1 MKSFRA
7 LDVVLGVVIAGSLG
21 FIGMRF
27 FSAKEKGAI
36 STNGPSAGGESAVT
50 VVPNQQVK
58 DAAIVALEPWGI
70 PYGMGG
76 QQVLAKTTMFDAAT
90 WSALVAA
97 PDLQKLRRTQTDT
110 CADQAMPVSHG
121 LSIVVPDL
129 LQGIQEGRSQFHI
142 APYRAYCSKVGDKFK
157 VIRFSELAN
166 EPYAKLIGQVTVQD
180 ILQANLSQLSEEFLK
195 AMGIIRGEL
204 VSALKSRADTKGSD
218 LPISIFKYGA
228 FEALANSGAAP
239 VPTYFRYPVLD
250 PASFSKWKAK
260 YEGKYK
266 VIDVRSAEESEAK
279 PIPGAIRIP
288 FELPAKL
295 GNKSGRFS
303 WSVTVADLDASKFEV
318 LVALQSET
326 RATQML
332 VVGSDP
338 QDGRP
343 FWALREMLRA
353 GMSIAWFYEGSE
365 KLIPLLTSNNPK

>member
-27 FSAKEKGAI
+27 FSAKEKDVI
-36 STNGPSAGGESAVT
+36 STNGPSASGESAVT
-50 VVPNQQVK
+50 VIPNQQVK
-58 DAAIVALEPWGI
+58 DSAIVALEPWGVL
-70 PYGMGG
+70 YGMGG
-76 QQVLAKTTMFDAAT
+76 QQVLAKTTMFDAST
-90 WSALVAA
+90 WSTLVAA

-110 CADQAMPVSHG
+110 CADQSMPVSHG

-180 ILQANLSQLSEEFLK
+180 ILQANLSQLSDEFLK
-195 AMGIIRGEL
+195 AMGIVRSEL
-204 VSALKSRADTKGSD
+204 VSALKSRADTKSTD
-218 LPISIFKYGA
+218 LPISIFKYGG
-228 FEALANSGAAP
+228 FEALPDSSSAP

-250 PASFSKWKAK
+250 AASFTKWKARF
-260 YEGKYK
+260 EGKFK
-266 VIDVRSAEESEAK
+266 VIDVRSAEESAAK

-303 WSVTVADLDASKFEV
+303 WSVKVADLDASKFEV

-353 GMSIAWFYEGSE
+353 GMSIAWFYDGSE
-365 KLIPLLTSNNPK
+365 KLIPLLTPSKAK